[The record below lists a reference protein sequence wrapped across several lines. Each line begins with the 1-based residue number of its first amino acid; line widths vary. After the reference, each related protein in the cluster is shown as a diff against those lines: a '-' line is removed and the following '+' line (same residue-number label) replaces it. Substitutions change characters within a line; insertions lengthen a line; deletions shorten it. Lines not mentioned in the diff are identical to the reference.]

1 MSQAPLR
8 GFKEDEYTLSLNMY
22 HTLMD
27 QIRYLE
33 AEEDLSTHEDEI
45 ENLNP
50 KHVCSAEVQGCS
62 EE

>member
-1 MSQAPLR
+1 
-8 GFKEDEYTLSLNMY
+8 
-22 HTLMD
+22 MD

-33 AEEDLSTHEDEI
+33 AEEDLSTDEDEI

-50 KHVCSAEVQGCS
+50 KHVCSAEVHGCS